1 MQALSKHGPRIAV
14 TLLPLIFA
22 ILHAVGVLNLGVL
35 QRLDDIIY
43 DTRLRATTPGT
54 LDDRVVIVDIDEK
67 SLAEVGRWP
76 WSRNHMARLVDT
88 LFDDQR
94 IALLG
99 FDTVFAES
107 DDSSGLRQLQQLA
120 SGALADQP
128 GFAQRVQSL
137 QPELDYDA
145 QFARALQGRP
155 VVLGYYFTSDRDG
168 RTSGVL
174 PPPVMQPEA
183 LQGRTVLAT
192 RWDGY
197 GANIAPLAQAAP
209 RAGFFNAITASD
221 GVVRSL
227 PLLAEYQGR
236 YYESLSLAMFRLLL
250 GSPQVEPGFPPEHF
264 LPRDYQALE
273 SVRLTQGSGTPGAAS
288 LAIPVDDRVA
298 TLVPFRG
305 RGGPQGGSF
314 TYVSAA
320 DLLAG
325 RVPAGQLQNKI
336 VLLGTT
342 APGLLDL
349 RVTPMGETYPGV
361 ETHANLIAG
370 MLDGE
375 LITKPDYALGYE
387 LVVLVVSGLVLA
399 LALPLLSAGRAVALS
414 AGVVAVVLGLN
425 FWLYLGHGLVLPL
438 ASTLVMA
445 ALAFALNMSYGYLV
459 ESRAKRELAQLFG
472 TYVPPELVDE
482 MVKDPDSY
490 SMTAATRELTV
501 MFCDMRGFTQLSET
515 MEPTQLQALLNTV
528 FSRLTL
534 VIRSHRGTI
543 DKYMGDCVMAFWG
556 APVDTPNHASL
567 AVQTAL
573 EMAEAVQQI
582 NRAHA
587 QQGLPAIGVG
597 IGINTGDMCVGD
609 MGSDV
614 RRSYTVVGDA
624 VNLGARLEGLSRQY
638 GVDIIVS
645 ETTQAQARHFVW
657 QELDRVRVK
666 GKASAVTIYTPLGA
680 LGTSGT
686 PSHAQAE
693 ELRQWNLALKAW
705 RVQNWDACD
714 VHLLNLQRQNAE
726 KVLYRLY
733 AERVAFKRSSP
744 PDLGWDGAT
753 TFDTK

>member
-1 MQALSKHGPRIAV
+1 MQALTKHGPRIAV

-22 ILHAVGVLNLGVL
+22 ILHAVGMVPMGVL

-43 DTRLRATTPGT
+43 DTRLRATMPAT

-76 WSRNHMARLVDT
+76 WSRHHMARLVDT
-88 LFDDQR
+88 LFEDQR

-99 FDTVFAES
+99 FDTVFAEP
-107 DDSSGLRQLQQLA
+107 DESSGLRQLQQLA
-120 SGALADQP
+120 SGALANQP
-128 GFAQRVQSL
+128 GFAERVQSL

-174 PPPVMQPEA
+174 PAPVMQPEA
-183 LQGRTVLAT
+183 LQGRSVLAT

-209 RAGFFNAITASD
+209 RAGLFNAITARD

-227 PLLAEYQGR
+227 PLLAEHQGR

-250 GSPQVEPGFPPEHF
+250 GSPRVEPGFPAERF
-264 LPRDYQALE
+264 LAPDYQALE
-273 SVRLTQGSGTPGAAS
+273 SVQLTQGTPSGTTS

-305 RGGPQGGSF
+305 PGGPQGGSF
-314 TYVSAA
+314 TYVSAV

-325 RVPAGQLQNKI
+325 RIPPGQLQNKI
-336 VLLGTT
+336 VLVGTT

-349 RVTPMGETYPGV
+349 RVTPVGETYPGV

-370 MLDGE
+370 LLDGE
-375 LITKPDYALGYE
+375 LITQPDYALGYE
-387 LVVLVVSGLVLA
+387 LVVLVASGLVLA

-414 AGVVAVVLGLN
+414 VGVVGAVVGLN

-459 ESRAKRELAQLFG
+459 ESRSKRELAQLFG

-490 SMTAATRELTV
+490 SMTATTRELTV

-573 EMAEAVQQI
+573 EMAEAVRQI
-582 NRAHA
+582 NREHA
-587 QQGLPAIGVG
+587 ALGLPAIGVG
-597 IGINTGDMCVGD
+597 IGINTGAMCVGD

-624 VNLGARLEGLSRQY
+624 VNLGARLEGLSRLY
-638 GVDIIVS
+638 GVDVVVS
-645 ETTQAQARHFVW
+645 ETTQAQARQFVW

-666 GKASAVTIYTPLGA
+666 GKASAVTIYTPLA
-680 LGTSGT
+680 
-686 PSHAQAE
+686 PSASLSPAQAE
-693 ELRQWNLALKAW
+693 ELRGWSLALKAW
-705 RVQNWDACD
+705 RAQDWDACD

-733 AERVAFKRSSP
+733 AERVASSRQQP
-744 PDLGWDGAT
+744 YRPAWDGTT